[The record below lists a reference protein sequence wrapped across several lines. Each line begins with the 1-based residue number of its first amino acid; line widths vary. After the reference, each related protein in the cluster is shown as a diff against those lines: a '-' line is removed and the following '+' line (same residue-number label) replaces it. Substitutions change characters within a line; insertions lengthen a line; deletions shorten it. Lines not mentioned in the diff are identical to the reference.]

1 MGKTQDQDQDQI
13 AGYNIFDDL
22 LNDVV
27 TTWPA
32 LGIAIE
38 NLIPTI
44 KKHLGDFMDK
54 LAITDTMEIAQN
66 IKNIFDELKATIAS
80 GEVKAIDFLK
90 HLKAVI
96 DAKVPEATPI
106 VKAALAKIQAAVD
119 EMIAKDQDQDQ
130 IAGYNIFD
138 DLLNDVVTTWPAL
151 GIAIE
156 NLIPTIKKHLGD
168 FTDKLAITDIME
180 IAQNIKNIFD
190 ELKATI
196 ASGEVKAIDFLK
208 HLKA

>member
-1 MGKTQDQDQDQI
+1 VKAIDFLKHLKAVIDAKVPEATRIVKSALAKVQAAVDEMIAKTQDQDQDQI

-44 KKHLGDFMDK
+44 KKHLGDF
-54 LAITDTMEIAQN
+54 L
-66 IKNIFDELKATIAS
+66 
-80 GEVKAIDFLK
+80 
-90 HLKAVI
+90 
-96 DAKVPEATPI
+96 
-106 VKAALAKIQAAVD
+106 
-119 EMIAKDQDQDQ
+119 
-130 IAGYNIFD
+130 
-138 DLLNDVVTTWPAL
+138 
-151 GIAIE
+151 
-156 NLIPTIKKHLGD
+156 
-168 FTDKLAITDIME
+168 DKLAITDIME

-208 HLKA
+208 HLKAVIDAKVSEATPIVKAALAKVQAAVDEMIAKIQAQI

>member
-1 MGKTQDQDQDQI
+1 MRVLCFLGLVALATLASAAPAPKAILEKIDQDQDQDQDQI

-44 KKHLGDFMDK
+44 KKHLGDF
-54 LAITDTMEIAQN
+54 L
-66 IKNIFDELKATIAS
+66 
-80 GEVKAIDFLK
+80 
-90 HLKAVI
+90 
-96 DAKVPEATPI
+96 
-106 VKAALAKIQAAVD
+106 
-119 EMIAKDQDQDQ
+119 
-130 IAGYNIFD
+130 
-138 DLLNDVVTTWPAL
+138 
-151 GIAIE
+151 
-156 NLIPTIKKHLGD
+156 
-168 FTDKLAITDIME
+168 DKLAITDIME

-208 HLKA
+208 HLKAVIDTKVPEATPIVKAALAKVQAAVDEMIAKIQAQI

>member
-1 MGKTQDQDQDQI
+1 MRVLCFLGLVALATLASAAPAPEKIDQDQDQDQDQI
-13 AGYNIFDDL
+13 AGYSILDDL

-44 KKHLGDFMDK
+44 KKHLGDF
-54 LAITDTMEIAQN
+54 L
-66 IKNIFDELKATIAS
+66 
-80 GEVKAIDFLK
+80 
-90 HLKAVI
+90 
-96 DAKVPEATPI
+96 
-106 VKAALAKIQAAVD
+106 
-119 EMIAKDQDQDQ
+119 
-130 IAGYNIFD
+130 
-138 DLLNDVVTTWPAL
+138 
-151 GIAIE
+151 
-156 NLIPTIKKHLGD
+156 
-168 FTDKLAITDIME
+168 DKLAITDIME

-208 HLKA
+208 HLKAVIDAKVAEATPIVKAALAKVQAAIDEMIAKVQAQI